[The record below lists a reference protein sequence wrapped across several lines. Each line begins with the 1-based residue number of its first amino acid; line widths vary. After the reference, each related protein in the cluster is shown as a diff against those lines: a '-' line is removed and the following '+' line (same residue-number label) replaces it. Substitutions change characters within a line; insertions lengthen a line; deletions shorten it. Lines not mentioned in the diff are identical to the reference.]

1 MVEYMFNWN
10 GRGLTFGEL
19 KVESPIVQGGMGV
32 GVSANKLA
40 SAVANAGGVGVISA
54 VGLGYIAKSNNN
66 NNVDDIFDT
75 KSKYDDKEESKNI
88 KGLRR
93 EIRLARKNTDGV
105 LGVNIMVAISE
116 FEATVKAAI
125 QEGIDIIFAGAG
137 LPLNLPAF
145 KEKKDK
151 TKLIPIVSSAKAAKL
166 ISMKWQRKYEYLPDG
181 FVVEG
186 PKAGGHLG
194 FKVEDLEKE
203 EFSLPNL
210 VREVCEVTKLLA
222 KEYGKKI
229 PVIAGGGIYT
239 GADIFNIMEIGA
251 SGVQMATRFV
261 ATEECDASPEF
272 KQAYVD
278 CTKEDIGIIKSPVG
292 LPGRAIIG
300 DFLKS
305 VELGNERP
313 KNCPWECIKTCKKTE
328 SPYCISKAL
337 VNALK
342 GNMNRGFAFIGANGY
357 RVEKIVKVKEL
368 FKELHEGFFEAEK
381 LRKDGLI

>member
-1 MVEYMFNWN
+1 MFNWK

-40 SAVANAGGVGVISA
+40 TAVANAGGVGVISA
-54 VGLGYIAKSNNN
+54 VGLGYIRSGKSKAND
-66 NNVDDIFDT
+66 NVDAIFNT
-75 KSKYDDKEESKNI
+75 KEEYGDEEESNNI
-88 KGLRR
+88 KGLRE
-93 EIRLARKNTDGV
+93 EIRIARKNTNGV

-145 KEKKDK
+145 KKEGDK

-166 ISMKWQRKYEYLPDG
+166 ISMKWQRKYDYLPDG

-194 FKVEDLEKE
+194 FKVEDIEKE
-203 EFSLPNL
+203 EFALENL
-210 VREVCEVTKLLA
+210 VKEVCEVTKSLA
-222 KEYGKKI
+222 NEYGKKI

-239 GADIFNIMEIGA
+239 GADIFNIMKLGA

-272 KQAYVD
+272 KQAYID

-337 VNALK
+337 INALK
-342 GNMNRGFAFIGANGY
+342 GNLNRGFAFIGANGY
-357 RVEKIVKVKEL
+357 RVKKIVKVKEL

-381 LRKDGLI
+381 IGKDGLI